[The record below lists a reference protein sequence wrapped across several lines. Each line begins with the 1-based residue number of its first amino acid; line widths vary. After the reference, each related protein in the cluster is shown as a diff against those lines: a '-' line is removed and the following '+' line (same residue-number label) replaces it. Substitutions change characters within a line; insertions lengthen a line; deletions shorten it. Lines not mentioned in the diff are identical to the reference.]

1 MDTVRGNGVF
11 GLLTQRLFFNG
22 INGQWRPFAIYRK
35 GAFSLFGGDFMNSD
49 NNICNAA
56 RINFC
61 GEPRTQS
68 SARVTGNS
76 SYDRAFFGTDKW
88 DDDYCMNT
96 TAWD

>member
-1 MDTVRGNGVF
+1 
-11 GLLTQRLFFNG
+11 
-22 INGQWRPFAIYRK
+22 
-35 GAFSLFGGDFMNSD
+35 MNSD

-76 SYDRAFFGTDKW
+76 SYDRAFFGIDKW